1 MATRWQSRD
10 VAITLPSE
18 TVRTMWDR
26 ARRFFDVTEGARF
39 DARSGTTM
47 LLWSSRL
54 DAAGAEPIG
63 AFTVRWDTPTSA
75 EATILQVAWVP
86 RRGTQATWWIVA
98 SVGVGLFQR
107 TVKAPTGSA
116 PAASRRLDHSSIV
129 VPLRASKRAPSVT
142 SK

>member
-39 DARSGTTM
+39 DARSGTTL

-63 AFTVRWDTPTSA
+63 AFTVRWETPTPA
-75 EATILQVAWVP
+75 EATIQQVAWVP
-86 RRGTQATWWIVA
+86 RCGGTEAPVWRGMRMLAGAKWP
-98 SVGVGLFQR
+98 F
-107 TVKAPTGSA
+107 
-116 PAASRRLDHSSIV
+116 
-129 VPLRASKRAPSVT
+129 RARGRPRI
-142 SK
+142 